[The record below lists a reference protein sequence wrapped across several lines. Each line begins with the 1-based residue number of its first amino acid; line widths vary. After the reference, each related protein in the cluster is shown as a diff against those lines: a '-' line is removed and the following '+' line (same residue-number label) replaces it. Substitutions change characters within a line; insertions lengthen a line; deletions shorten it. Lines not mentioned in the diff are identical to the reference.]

1 MRKEEEENTI
11 AKLGSKIKLGFSKWF
26 KQPEKK
32 KAIVFEESKLEYDED
47 GIPTNMHLFYN
58 PDVEDIK
65 LDDDII
71 NSGNQASNL
80 IEEEL
85 LYEATMKKQQKVTYS
100 EYI

>member
-1 MRKEEEENTI
+1 MEEELKEVEIKTSVIMRQQEEENSL

-32 KAIVFEESKLEYDED
+32 KPIVFEESKLEYDED

-65 LDDDII
+65 LDEDII
-71 NSGNQASNL
+71 NSNNDD
-80 IEEEL
+80 
-85 LYEATMKKQQKVTYS
+85 
-100 EYI
+100 